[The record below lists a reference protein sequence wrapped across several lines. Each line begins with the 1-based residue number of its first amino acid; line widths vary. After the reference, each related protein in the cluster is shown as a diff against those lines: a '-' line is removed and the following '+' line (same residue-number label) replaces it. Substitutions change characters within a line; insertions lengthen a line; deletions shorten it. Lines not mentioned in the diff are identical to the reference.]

1 MSGEA
6 TEPQQQ
12 QWNACGCIYSP
23 TCKLLGVLEV
33 KRRVPMKIVRVSLW
47 MILASGLCG
56 AVLRAQEVKDAAAAA
71 PIPAQILTGKRVF
84 ISNAGVSTTGLTYY
98 VAAHTGG
105 ANGLYNEFY
114 AAMKNWGRYELM
126 AAPADADLV
135 FEIDLSRESP
145 GWADPDLGLRILDAK
160 THFVLWKF
168 VEKVPAGS
176 GRPATR
182 RKAWEKALAKLVD
195 DVKEITEQTRP

>member
-1 MSGEA
+1 M
-6 TEPQQQ
+6 
-12 QWNACGCIYSP
+12 I
-23 TCKLLGVLEV
+23 
-33 KRRVPMKIVRVSLW
+33 IVRVSLL

-56 AVLRAQEVKDAAAAA
+56 AVLTAQEVKDAASAA

-84 ISNAGVSTTGLTYY
+84 ISNAGVSTTELTHY
-98 VAAHTGG
+98 VTAHTGG

-114 AAMKNWGRYELM
+114 AAMKNWGRYELV

-145 GWADPDLGLRILDAK
+145 VDPDLGLRILDAK

-168 VEKVPAGS
+168 VEGVPAGS

-182 RKAWEKALAKLVD
+182 RKAWEKALARLVD
-195 DVKEITEQTRP
+195 DVKEMTEQRRL